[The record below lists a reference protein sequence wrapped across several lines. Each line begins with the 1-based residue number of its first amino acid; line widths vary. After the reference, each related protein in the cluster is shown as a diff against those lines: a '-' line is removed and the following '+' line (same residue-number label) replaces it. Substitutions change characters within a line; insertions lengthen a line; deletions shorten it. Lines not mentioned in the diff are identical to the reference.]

1 MSLNRHDG
9 VIGAC
14 AAYSLSLR
22 GIEVIVIERAEV
34 AAAASG
40 KAGGFLGLNWCADTP
55 RATHGEP
62 SRRREASHEATDDG
76 RPRMIRIERHEEV
89 RPGVWRYTVPA
100 FGIEGRSRIPPLDA
114 CTASD
119 PWCAASL
126 RAHGLGT

>member
-1 MSLNRHDG
+1 MLLPKIFPRDDG
-9 VIGAC
+9 
-14 AAYSLSLR
+14 LP
-22 GIEVIVIERAEV
+22 E
-34 AAAASG
+34 
-40 KAGGFLGLNWCADTP
+40 TP
-55 RATHGEP
+55 EARPYYTAPSPRNATRGEP
-62 SRRREASHEATDDG
+62 SRRREASYKATDDG